1 LIIVVIIVV
10 VVVSIA
16 LIVVAIAPV
25 VRGVPIDIVSDGAVL
40 RVGGVTV
47 VGAGSPD
54 GFLLGRDL
62 LL

>member
-1 LIIVVIIVV
+1 LIVIVIIV

-25 VRGVPIDIVSDGAVL
+25 VRGVPIDVVSDGAVL
-40 RVGGVTV
+40 RVGGVIV
-47 VGAGSPD
+47 VGAGSPG